1 LKPGDSWCLCAGRW
15 QQAFEAN
22 SAPRV
27 KLRATHQRALEA
39 CELADLKA
47 HAADLS

>member
-1 LKPGDSWCLCAGRW
+1 MKTEESLNVLG
-15 QQAFEAN
+15 E
-22 SAPRV
+22 
-27 KLRATHQRALEA
+27 KLETCATHQRALEA